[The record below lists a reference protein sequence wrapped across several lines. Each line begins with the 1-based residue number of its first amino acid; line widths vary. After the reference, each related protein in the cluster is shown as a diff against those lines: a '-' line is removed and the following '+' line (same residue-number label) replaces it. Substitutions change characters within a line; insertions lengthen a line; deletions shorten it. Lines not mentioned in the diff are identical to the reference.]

1 MVAQTLWRLLQICIK
16 KKNILPIGNER
27 NSWSFESWPEALATK
42 INAYACC
49 IAHKRPERGRLGVF
63 SVSVVKFYGFI
74 KYCIYVLCVH
84 AVSNLLTLWCLSMEQ
99 IHILLWIAKPRKMSS
114 ESLELVTQVCFSLFY
129 VYWTR
134 WYVLV
139 QLTLCAKGKLRKLCR
154 LRNLWP
160 AQCYFSSAFP
170 VAMFG
175 LAAVLQFSW
184 EPPSPSE
191 SQCNTL
197 AHLCWSQVNSMT
209 CCVMM

>member
-1 MVAQTLWRLLQICIK
+1 MVQKTPKQQNTQRNFRRNSL
-16 KKNILPIGNER
+16 KKNIRLTAFHLWLR
-27 NSWSFESWPEALATK
+27 KLFEDFCRFVSRKKKHPSYRHWTEQLEFWKSTWGTSYKAT
-42 INAYACC
+42 YACC

-134 WYVLV
+134 WY
-139 QLTLCAKGKLRKLCR
+139 
-154 LRNLWP
+154 
-160 AQCYFSSAFP
+160 
-170 VAMFG
+170 
-175 LAAVLQFSW
+175 
-184 EPPSPSE
+184 
-191 SQCNTL
+191 
-197 AHLCWSQVNSMT
+197 
-209 CCVMM
+209 